1 MALAHSPKIVTDDL
15 TFLLDAANTKSYS
28 GSGTTW
34 TDVTGNGN
42 NGTFTNDVV
51 FGYPNIIHET
61 GSHLRFNEGD
71 TTRTGYIEMGTIMTT
86 SYTKNIWFRTN
97 AAGNNNLMS
106 SSSGSG
112 GTVFWTAGS
121 ERYIASGHSTN
132 YNPNSNAI
140 VEYDSGSTT
149 GLRTWHNACVTYSS
163 AGTIMKLYVNGIL
176 VDTGTENAPTE
187 LSLHIGA
194 FANQYELTGD
204 VAYASLYNR
213 ALTAE
218 EVLQNY
224 NALKNRS
231 TFTLNAANSPQT
243 ATVTPASNSV
253 NEGSSLTINVTTQ
266 FVPSGTTLYFVNSRP
281 ADFPSSSDA
290 GGFTIT
296 NGAGSFTVTPT
307 ADTTT
312 EGSETFTV
320 DVKRVAVTG
329 FTIGTSPTITINDTS
344 TKIVCTALNEIYGY
358 GSFRNKLWMRY
369 NDYDKARYPTNS
381 KIIEL
386 GYHKVFGKLTEMM
399 PNSPLLTKVLRR
411 VARVRTDRIRREMSG
426 KPLTLESKLHVA
438 IIRPINY
445 TVGWLVHKG
454 ILKEYKRKEN
464 S

>member
-1 MALAHSPKIVTDDL
+1 MALAHSPKIVSDDL
-15 TFLLDAANTKSYS
+15 IFLLDAANKKSYDQT
-28 GSGTTW
+28 GSGGSTW
-34 TDVTGNGN
+34 TDLSGNGN
-42 NGTFTNDVV
+42 NGTLTNTGAI
-51 FGYPNIIHET
+51 FHEI
-61 GSHLRFNEGD
+61 GSHFKINELLTAG
-71 TTRTGYIEMGTIMTT
+71 TGYVEMGNVLGT

-97 AAGNNNLMS
+97 AANNNNLMS
-106 SSSGSG
+106 GSGSAG
-112 GTVFWTAGS
+112 TTVFWCASG
-121 ERYIASGHSTN
+121 ERYIAAGHSSN
-132 YNPNSNAI
+132 YNPGSNAI
-140 VEYDSGSTT
+140 VDYDSGSTT

-163 AGTIMKLYVNGIL
+163 TGTTMKLYVNGIL
-176 VDTGTENAPTE
+176 VDTGTETAHTDF
-187 LSLHIGA
+187 SLHIGA
-194 FANQYELTGD
+194 YINQYELSGD

-224 NALKNRS
+224 NAIKNRS
-231 TFTLNAANSPQT
+231 AFTSNAANT
-243 ATVTPASNSV
+243 APSYSATPASSSV
-253 NEGSSLTINVTTQ
+253 NEGSSLTINVATTN
-266 FVPSGTTLYFVNSRP
+266 VPTGTTLYFLNSRP
-281 ADFPSSSDA
+281 ADFPSSSDS
-290 GGFTIT
+290 GSFTI
-296 NGAGSFTVTPT
+296 NNNAGSFTVTPS
-307 ADTTT
+307 ADSTT
-312 EGSETFTV
+312 EGTETFTV
-320 DVKRVAVTG
+320 DIKTGSTSGTTVAT
-329 FTIGTSPTITINDTS
+329 TSSITINDTS

-381 KIIEL
+381 KIVEL

-454 ILKEYKRKEN
+454 ILKEYKRKVK